1 MSRLQHALE
10 VGLHNRAILLSRVG
24 GPFNVAGKGIVITDV
39 PKTEEDRNKLSSPRW
54 QLPPRPLGKRRPTE
68 DCGRLVQNCLR
79 SKTQLAPPTL
89 AS

>member
-39 PKTEEDRNKLSSPRW
+39 PKTEEDRNKLQSILLRMLSGIPVSH
-54 QLPPRPLGKRRPTE
+54 E
-68 DCGRLVQNCLR
+68 DRVFLNKYT
-79 SKTQLAPPTL
+79 S
-89 AS
+89 